1 MVKEKA
7 DGARRRLQGAGEPQD
22 GSRNPYWCTGTLYC
36 ILTEVLAFYS
46 SQIRDMQRKAFK
58 VYVSSSCQ

>member
-7 DGARRRLQGAGEPQD
+7 DGTRRRLQDPGEPQD

-36 ILTEVLAFYS
+36 ILTGTDFRQQS
-46 SQIRDMQRKAFK
+46 DQRHAKKSF
-58 VYVSSSCQ
+58 